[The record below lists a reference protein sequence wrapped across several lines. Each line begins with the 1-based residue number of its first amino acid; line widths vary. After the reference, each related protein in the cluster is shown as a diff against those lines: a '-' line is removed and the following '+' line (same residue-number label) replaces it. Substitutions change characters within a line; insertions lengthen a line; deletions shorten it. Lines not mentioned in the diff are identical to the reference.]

1 MDLKNLTK
9 EQLEAMGL
17 TEEQIKGILNAASA
31 NESAGG
37 LPFPQLKINYDME
50 LGKAGAYA
58 YNPIKEDKETVGY
71 EFAGSPVKVRFLKS
85 MYQYSKFDATQ
96 NKPVI
101 TSNVF
106 ELKNA
111 KKAYD
116 LKTGKSISALK
127 ALDDQIKFQ
136 RILLGVIEIDG
147 EEKPFIFYT
156 KGSFLYELSNI
167 LKDYDNDGHL
177 THYFTLS
184 SEKRKKGTVI
194 WFVPVLENAEQLSQQ
209 DFVKNL
215 KSDADYILK
224 FDKWVEQI
232 NSSGEIQD
240 EEPNK
245 QVTTTQ
251 EVEED
256 EDNIAF

>member
-1 MDLKNLTK
+1 MELKNLTK

-17 TEEQIKGILNAASA
+17 TEEQIKGILGAASA

-37 LPFPQLKINYDME
+37 LPFPQLKINYDMDF
-50 LGKAGAYA
+50 GKVGIYA
-58 YNPIKEDKETVGY
+58 YNPKKEEKELVGY
-71 EFAGSPVKVRFLKS
+71 EFTGSPVKVRFLKS
-85 MYQYSKFDATQ
+85 MYQYSKFDTAQ
-96 NKPVI
+96 NKPAI

-116 LKTGKSISALK
+116 LKTGKHISELK

-147 EEKPFIFYT
+147 EEKPFVFYT
-156 KGSFLYELSNI
+156 KGSFLYELNNI

-194 WFVPVLENAEQLSQQ
+194 WFVPVLENVEQLSQQ

-224 FDKWVEQI
+224 FDKWVEQV
-232 NSSGEIQD
+232 NNGGKEQ

-245 QVTTTQ
+245 QVATQ
-251 EVEED
+251 EVEEED